1 MTIIGEIG
9 CRRSDTLGELSQ
21 LETCKLLTFSAHC
34 SIAFIALV
42 NIGFVKGA
50 VVFEDHHNL

>member
-1 MTIIGEIG
+1 MTIIVEIG
-9 CRRSDTLGELSQ
+9 CRRSDTLFELSQ
-21 LETCKLLTFSAHC
+21 LETCKMLTFSAHC

-50 VVFEDHHNL
+50 FRDVVEG